1 MLQTDFSFPLRN
13 NSSIFA
19 AAQFIRQDAIN
30 KGGNDVAAKTYFEN
44 GGKAVTFG
52 TKAGWKNKQW
62 EASINYNRITAH
74 GRYLMPREWGR
85 EPFFT
90 FMPRERNEGFGDVH
104 AIMGKVNYN
113 IPKIRIKTS
122 LSGGYFKLPDVK
134 NYRLNKYGV
143 PSYTQVNAD
152 VRYAFNKVL
161 KGLEAQLLIVGKLN
175 SGETYSNKKFEFNK
189 VNMVLYNF
197 VLNYHF

>member
-1 MLQTDFSFPLRN
+1 
-13 NSSIFA
+13 
-19 AAQFIRQDAIN
+19 
-30 KGGNDVAAKTYFEN
+30 
-44 GGKAVTFG
+44 
-52 TKAGWKNKQW
+52 
-62 EASINYNRITAH
+62 
-74 GRYLMPREWGR
+74 MPREWGR

-122 LSGGYFKLPDVK
+122 LSGGYYKLPDVK

-161 KGLEAQLLIVGKLN
+161 KGLEAQLLVVGKLN
-175 SGETYSNKKFEFNK
+175 SGETYNNKKFEFNK